1 MTINSDFI
9 PTDWT
14 HPTETAIIPTPAA
27 PQPVAARA
35 PIDPSQARELLAD
48 ELYMARV
55 WSLIRREEEART
67 GISTPAANPAPV
79 PAAFTAHPVPAPQ
92 APQAGVP
99 GWVWQYGALALSSG
113 GFIAL
118 AGYGIGAAAPGL
130 AAIDDILAAL
140 GQTVMSIAV
149 LAVLAALLLTGR
161 TGNRGARSSGTTVNI
176 KKAVFK
182 RSRFHG

>member
-1 MTINSDFI
+1 MTINSDFV

-14 HPTETAIIPTPAA
+14 HPTETAISPAPVV
-27 PQPVAARA
+27 PQPVAART
-35 PIDPSQARELLAD
+35 PIDPTEARELLSD

-79 PAAFTAHPVPAPQ
+79 PATFTAHPAAAPH
-92 APQAGVP
+92 APSAGAP
-99 GWVWQYGALALSSG
+99 GRVWQYGALALSSG

-130 AAIDDILAAL
+130 AAIDDILNAL
-140 GQTVMSIAV
+140 GQAVMSIAV
-149 LAVLAALLLTGR
+149 LAVLAALLLAGC
-161 TGNRGARSSGTTVNI
+161 TGNRGAGSAGTTVNI

>member
-1 MTINSDFI
+1 MTINSDFV

-14 HPTETAIIPTPAA
+14 HPTETAVSPAPA
-27 PQPVAARA
+27 LPQSVAART
-35 PIDPSQARELLAD
+35 PIDPTEARELLSD

-67 GISTPAANPAPV
+67 GISTPAPV
-79 PAAFTAHPVPAPQ
+79 PATFTAHPAPAPQ
-92 APQAGVP
+92 ARSAGVP

-130 AAIDDILAAL
+130 AAIDEILAAL
-140 GQTVMSIAV
+140 GQAVMSIAV
-149 LAVLAALLLTGR
+149 LAVLAALLLAGR
-161 TGNRGARSSGTTVNI
+161 PGNRGAGSAGTTVNI

>member
-1 MTINSDFI
+1 MTINSDFA
-9 PTDWT
+9 PTNWA
-14 HPTETAIIPTPAA
+14 HPTETAISPAPVV
-27 PQPVAARA
+27 PQPVAARP
-35 PIDPSQARELLAD
+35 PINPAEARELLSD

-67 GISTPAANPAPV
+67 GISTPAVTPAPV
-79 PAAFTAHPVPAPQ
+79 PAAFTGPTAPAPQ
-92 APQAGVP
+92 APSAGVP
-99 GWVWQYGALALSSG
+99 GWVWQYGALSLSSG

-140 GQTVMSIAV
+140 GQAVMSIAV
-149 LAVLAALLLTGR
+149 LAVLAALLLAGR
-161 TGNRGARSSGTTVNI
+161 SGNRGARSGGTTVNI

-182 RSRFHG
+182 RSRFHS